1 MRFRTKYVAIHLWDE
16 YILSSPSAVSII
28 VTFFTMSVA
37 LMSDS
42 VRVDEAQQS
51 TIATDLSLITF
62 TDSSSE
68 TGRAIAA
75 RALASLSALD
85 DRLDSIKNSSP
96 LFQSISVL
104 ESLIV
109 S

>member
-1 MRFRTKYVAIHLWDE
+1 
-16 YILSSPSAVSII
+16 
-28 VTFFTMSVA
+28 MSVA
-37 LMSDS
+37 LMSDP
-42 VRVDEAQQS
+42 VRVDEAPQS

-75 RALASLSALD
+75 RALASLSA
-85 DRLDSIKNSSP
+85 RVERWDSIKSSSP
-96 LFQSISVL
+96 LFQSISV